1 MTKPSASPN
10 EVIAAARAELAEAYK
25 AARLAFGHVSQR
37 LFAIHNLYP
46 FAEGLCAFPS
56 DENLGWARAIAA
68 LPADGLEAWARQQGG
83 CRLLAADAEH
93 LADPEEHP
101 GGPVHDDAPCSCI
114 AEFQATI
121 EPELLDDSMPS
132 ELDEWIERAC
142 EGRFVPGAEAVA
154 LARHI
159 ARNFDRYGGE
169 VQSSVLFFLGKI
181 APSVACEVALDGLGR
196 VHARACSCFEE
207 LQRLVDLLLRHGEAT
222 GREAPVDV
230 DGYFRAAYL
239 LLHPPRRPAP

>member
-1 MTKPSASPN
+1 MTRPSDSPN
-10 EVIAAARAELAEAYK
+10 EVIAAARAELAK
-25 AARLAFGHVSQR
+25 ADKMAILAFGHVSQR

-46 FAEGLCAFPS
+46 SAEGLCAFPS

-93 LADPEEHP
+93 LADPDEHLD
-101 GGPVHDDAPCSCI
+101 GPVHDAPRTCI
-114 AEFQATI
+114 AEFQATM
-121 EPELLDDSMPS
+121 EPELLDGSMPGG
-132 ELDEWIERAC
+132 LDVWIERAC

-154 LARHI
+154 LARYI

-207 LQRLVDLLLRHGEAT
+207 LKRLVDLMLRHGEAA

>member
-1 MTKPSASPN
+1 MA
-10 EVIAAARAELAEAYK
+10 I
-25 AARLAFGHVSQR
+25 LAFGHVSQR
-37 LFAIHNLYP
+37 LFAIHHFYP
-46 FAEGLCAFPS
+46 FAQGLSALPS
-56 DENLGWARAIAA
+56 DENLEWARAIAA
-68 LPADGLEAWARQQGG
+68 LPADGLEAWVRQQGG
-83 CRLLAADAEH
+83 CRLLASDAEH
-93 LADPEEHP
+93 LADPEGHP
-101 GGPVHDDAPCSCI
+101 GGPGHDAPRTCI
-114 AEFQATI
+114 AEFQATM
-121 EPELLDDSMPS
+121 EPELLDGSMPGG
-132 ELDEWIERAC
+132 LDAWIERAC

-154 LARHI
+154 LARYI

-207 LQRLVDLLLRHGEAT
+207 LQRLVDLMLRHGEAT

>member
-10 EVIAAARAELAEAYK
+10 EAIAAARAELVEADSM
-25 AARLAFGHVSQR
+25 AILAFGHVSQR
-37 LFAIHNLYP
+37 LFAIHHFYP
-46 FAEGLCAFPS
+46 FAQGLSALPS
-56 DENLGWARAIAA
+56 DENLEWARAIAA
-68 LPADGLEAWARQQGG
+68 LPADGLEAWVRQQGG

-93 LADPEEHP
+93 LADPDEHP
-101 GGPVHDDAPCSCI
+101 GGAVHDAPRTRI
-114 AEFQATI
+114 AEFQATM
-121 EPELLDDSMPS
+121 EPELLDGSMPGG
-132 ELDEWIERAC
+132 LDAWIERAC

-154 LARHI
+154 LARYI

-169 VQSSVLFFLGKI
+169 VQSSVLFFIGKI

-207 LQRLVDLLLRHGEAT
+207 LKRLVDLMLRHGEAT

-230 DGYFRAAYL
+230 DGYIRAAYL